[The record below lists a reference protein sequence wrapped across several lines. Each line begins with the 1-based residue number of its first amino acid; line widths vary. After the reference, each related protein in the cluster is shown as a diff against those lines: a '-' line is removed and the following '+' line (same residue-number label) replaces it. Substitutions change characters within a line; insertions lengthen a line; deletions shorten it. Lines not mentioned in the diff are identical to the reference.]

1 MIHLMHVYLFIVVC
15 LDSFEAE
22 LINSISG
29 NLLDFNELEVVIAE
43 VRNWIALCPKLPKM
57 TLLREMHYISKVVL
71 PEICVFALA
80 RVKNL
85 SYADAEVVYQDS
97 VAKFNG
103 ENSAAPVS
111 TNSSFQQLLRA
122 VSIERSAPGR

>member
-1 MIHLMHVYLFIVVC
+1 MIHLMHVCLFIAVC
-15 LDSFEAE
+15 LYP
-22 LINSISG
+22 LIIRSTNSVSG

-85 SYADAEVVYQDS
+85 SHADAEVVYQDS

-103 ENSAAPVS
+103 ENAAAPVP
-111 TNSSFQQLLRA
+111 TNS
-122 VSIERSAPGR
+122 